1 MAERRTSY
9 GLPELLA
16 SGRGDLLGPGR
27 AQLPLPPLLMFERI
41 EAISETGG
49 TYGKGQVVAA
59 LRVAGNPGLDWL
71 FSCHFRGDPVMPGSL
86 GLDALWQL
94 TGFYLGWLG
103 APGKGRALGVREVKL
118 RGEITP
124 RTTYI
129 EYVVDIKRVALRRLK
144 LAIADGIVKADGEV
158 VCVATDLT
166 VGLAEI
172 GAPGS
177 APRMSQVGRES

>member
-9 GLPELLA
+9 GLPDLLA
-16 SGRGDLLGPGR
+16 SGHGDLLGPGR

-41 EAISETGG
+41 EAISDTGG
-49 TYGKGQVVAA
+49 TRGRGHVVAT
-59 LRVAGNPGLDWL
+59 LDIAGNPSVDWF

-86 GLDALWQL
+86 GLEALWQL

-103 APGKGRALGVREVKL
+103 EPGKGRALGVREVKL
-118 RGEITP
+118 TGLVTP
-124 RTTYI
+124 RIARI
-129 EYVVDIKRVALRRLK
+129 EYVVDIKRVVLRRLK
-144 LAIADGIVKADGEV
+144 LAIADGTVKADGEV
-158 VCVATDLT
+158 VCTAMNLT

-177 APRMSQVGRES
+177 APRMSQVGRAS

>member
-16 SGRGDLLGPGR
+16 SGHGDLLGPGR

-41 EAISETGG
+41 EAISDTGG
-49 TYGKGQVVAA
+49 AHGRGQVVAN
-59 LRVAGNPGLDWL
+59 LKVAGNPGLDWL
-71 FSCHFRGDPVMPGSL
+71 FSCYFRGDPVMPGSL

-94 TGFYLGWLG
+94 TGFYLGWIG

-118 RGEITP
+118 TGLVTP
-124 RTTYI
+124 RIAHI
-129 EYVVDIKRVALRRLK
+129 EYVVDIKRVVLRRLK

-158 VCVATDLT
+158 VCVATNLT
-166 VGLAEI
+166 VGLAETD
-172 GAPGS
+172 ASDNPTP
-177 APRMSQVGRES
+177 AA

>member
-16 SGRGDLLGPGR
+16 SGQGELLGPGR

-49 TYGKGQVVAA
+49 THGKGQIVAT
-59 LRVAGNPGLDWL
+59 LKVAGNPGLDWL
-71 FSCHFRGDPVMPGSL
+71 FSCHLSGDPVMPGSL

-94 TGFYLGWLG
+94 TGFYLGWIG

-118 RGEITP
+118 TGVVTP
-124 RTTYI
+124 RIVHI
-129 EYVVDIKRVALRRLK
+129 EYVVDIKRVVLRRLK
-144 LAIADGIVKADGEV
+144 LAIADGVVKADGEV
-158 VCVATDLT
+158 VCVAKDLT
-166 VGLAEI
+166 VALAEMD
-172 GAPGS
+172 ASEP
-177 APRMSQVGRES
+177 ATPTA